1 MSNNNNETTTEIN
14 NIHKDYFEFLRENN
28 EFVLNENGKPMLA
41 LRKEYRGETSDN
53 YPASEGDGT
62 ELELP
67 EMLIIPEIFD
77 NTTVEA
83 LAPGMFANNNR
94 VKRITLPS
102 TVTTIPEFFC
112 RCATNLREVCNTGA
126 ITNIERVA
134 FGSTRLKE
142 AWFPSLTHFAKV
154 TPAKVTPEGTIP
166 EKIDA
171 ADGVFAR
178 CAYLEVVDI
187 GNVTEIPFRTFLNC
201 ALLRK
206 VIREIDEG
214 ETVAFTIGSV
224 AFAHTHNLRELP
236 LLEYATKVEAD
247 EFFYSGI
254 RVGTLPEGNSVVGN
268 VFPTTE
274 AEKNDWENVEYTQC
288 RNRLITKLSQ
298 LNPAWAE
305 ERFLLGEPTEVD
317 DHPYKNAC
325 AIFSAMHIHSA
336 ISGKYYH
343 HPCEFVDE
351 LKTRGLSQYV
361 HTDGWP
367 GDITKVPELFEDLG
381 YRTEICGKYSDLTIE
396 DYQKLAKALVD
407 GAYIYSQVST
417 SNTRDYGHAAVIYG
431 ITDKGEVCVLDSNV
445 LFEDYRDYGFEP
457 NTDIYTYTIPFTNIV
472 GPESNFIIVYPP
484 EKKTVVERTICAV
497 DNAFTSASLPSEYPV
512 DWVTTCCVTNDEGLP
527 SPHNGILTAYRGKD
541 YAYRTFVPHDQTVL
555 HMQMKSLD
563 EEDGDKWLEWSTFG
577 SAGTTNDSSGET
589 PSAE

>member
-1 MSNNNNETTTEIN
+1 MSNNNESIN
-14 NIHKDYFEFLRENN
+14 VHQDYFEFLKENG
-28 EFVLNENGKPMLA
+28 ELVLNENGKPMLA
-41 LRKEYRGETSDN
+41 LKKEYRGEKSDN

-77 NTTVEA
+77 NTTVEV
-83 LAPGMFANNNR
+83 LAPGMFANN
-94 VKRITLPS
+94 KRIKGITLPS
-102 TVTTIPEFFC
+102 EVKAIPEAFC
-112 RCATNLREVCNTGA
+112 LKAANFRILMGTE
-126 ITNIERVA
+126 NIRSIGYAA
-134 FGSTRLKE
+134 FYSTRIKNALFPNLTEWQEKE
-142 AWFPSLTHFAKV
+142 MVLGGEERKV
-154 TPAKVTPEGTIP
+154 GRT
-166 EKIDA
+166 
-171 ADGVFAR
+171 FLN
-178 CAYLEVVDI
+178 CAYLEVIDI
-187 GNVTEIPFRTFLNC
+187 GKVTTIPGQAFSNC

-206 VIREIDEG
+206 VIRNIDEV
-214 ETVAFTIGSV
+214 ETVTFKIGYMAFTS
-224 AFAHTHNLRELP
+224 TYYLRELP
-236 LLEYATKVEAD
+236 LLEYATNVEANA
-247 EFFYSGI
+247 FFYSGI
-254 RVGTLPEGNSVVGN
+254 RAESLPEGSGIAGN
-268 VFPTTE
+268 AFPITE
-274 AEKNDWENVEYTQC
+274 NEESWAALKPTQC
-288 RNRLITKLSQ
+288 QNRLITKLSQ
-298 LNPAWAE
+298 LNPAWAKE
-305 ERFLLGEPTEVD
+305 SFLQGEPAEANEHT
-317 DHPYKNAC
+317 YSKSC
-325 AIFSAMHIHSA
+325 AFFATMHIHSA

-343 HPCEFVDE
+343 HPCEFVQE
-351 LKTRGLSQYV
+351 LKDRGLSQYV

-367 GDITKVPELFEDLG
+367 GDITQVPKMFEDLG
-381 YRTEICGKYSDLTIE
+381 YRTEICGKHTDLTIE

-445 LFEDYRDYGFEP
+445 LYEDYRDYGFEP

-527 SPHNGILTAYRGKD
+527 SPHNGILTAYRGKN